1 MQYLSGLT
9 KNEKSHLYSKNGA
22 VALANEIRKVTA
34 LACECSAKGGFF
46 RTPLEASKLQ
56 LIIVTGQ
63 TIG

>member
-1 MQYLSGLT
+1 M
-9 KNEKSHLYSKNGA
+9 KIIFIKNGA